1 MLAID
6 RGDFVMTTQETF
18 TIEKLAARVDFLER
32 SVRALRIAAGTILVI
47 AVVAVTVWHFQQSRF
62 VATQRF
68 TVQNN
73 QDGLIAMLGVDGNGR
88 PSLVLSSDGK
98 ARAVL
103 GLKTDG
109 NPYLALSDAD
119 GKVRWAVAVDS
130 SGAHV
135 MAGDAAGKQVPD
147 R

>member
-1 MLAID
+1 
-6 RGDFVMTTQETF
+6 MTTQETS
-18 TIEKLAARVDFLER
+18 TIEKLAARLDFVER
-32 SVRALRIAAGTILVI
+32 WNRALRIIVVMGLVI
-47 AVVAVTVWHFQQSRF
+47 TGAAVTVAHFSQPNRANF

-68 TVQNN
+68 AVQN
-73 QDGLIAMLGVDGNGR
+73 DKDELIAMLGADGNGR
-88 PSLVLSSDGK
+88 PALLLSSDGK

-103 GLKTDG
+103 GLKNDG

-135 MAGDAAGKQVPD
+135 MAGDAVGKDVPA

>member
-1 MLAID
+1 
-6 RGDFVMTTQETF
+6 MTIQETF
-18 TIEKLAARVDFLER
+18 TIEKLAARIDFLER
-32 SVRALRIAAGTILVI
+32 SNRALRIAAATVLVI
-47 AVVAVTVWHFQQSRF
+47 AGALLIVQHFQQSKF

-68 TVQNN
+68 TVQN
-73 QDGLIAMLGVDGNGR
+73 DKDEVIAMLGADGNGR
-88 PSLVLSSDGK
+88 PSLLLSSDGK

-103 GLKTDG
+103 GLKNDS
-109 NPYLALSDAD
+109 NPYIALSDAD

-135 MAGDAAGKQVPD
+135 VAGDAAGKELPA